1 MFICQPLV
9 IMISNTISESQ
20 QQMKSSPQHR
30 TQMAFPQP
38 WALPATRVHA
48 PLILLLMLFFS
59 TLSPLS
65 PPPSSAASRAKNS
78 SKFSPSTLAKPKLLN
93 FNVPGPS
100 NSICERSEKKPFQ
113 KQTELKHSSVLFTF
127 NYLIRR
133 GGEKQRDRDASISY
147 SLNLSQDCTGPRARK
162 TRRVPSVYALGPSS
176 AVFQDALAGS
186 WIRSRAPRTQISTAG
201 IPRSG
206 LNPVYCSA
214 GPFP

>member
-30 TQMAFPQP
+30 TQTAFPQP

-133 GGEKQRDRDASISY
+133 GGEKQRQRCIHLLFTE
-147 SLNLSQDCTGPRARK
+147 SLPGLHWAKSQEDQTSAKCLCTWAIICCLPGCTCRK
-162 TRRVPSVYALGPSS
+162 LDQKPST
-176 AVFQDALAGS
+176 QDS
-186 WIRSRAPRTQISTAG
+186 
-201 IPRSG
+201 
-206 LNPVYCSA
+206 N
-214 GPFP
+214 